1 MSDDGRT
8 DSGDPE
14 DSFAAMLA
22 EEMPDLGATW
32 FKWYERE
39 QDGYDDAGGFIV
51 RFTIEGK
58 SGLERDEEKKLR
70 GLVRD
75 AYGYDGCGHSY
86 DCCGCVLLSMLSVTE
101 RDNDVYVEVN
111 FGRNY

>member
-1 MSDDGRT
+1 MSDDGMA
-8 DSGDPE
+8 DSGRPE
-14 DSFAAMLA
+14 DTFEALIA
-22 EEMPDLGATW
+22 EEMPDLGVMW

-51 RFTIEGK
+51 RFTIVRG
-58 SGLERDEEKKLR
+58 GLDNWDKKKLR

-75 AYGYDGCGHSY
+75 AYGYDNCGHSY
-86 DCCGCVLLSMLSVTE
+86 DCCGCIFLSMVSVTE
-101 RDNDVYVEVN
+101 SDSDVYVEVN

>member
-1 MSDDGRT
+1 MSDDGMT

-22 EEMPDLGATW
+22 EEMPELGAMW

-51 RFTIEGK
+51 RFTLVRGSLDNWGK
-58 SGLERDEEKKLR
+58 KKLR
-70 GLVRD
+70 TLVRD

-86 DCCGCVLLSMLSVTE
+86 DCCGCVFLSMVSVTE
-101 RDNDVYVEVN
+101 SDRDVYVEVN